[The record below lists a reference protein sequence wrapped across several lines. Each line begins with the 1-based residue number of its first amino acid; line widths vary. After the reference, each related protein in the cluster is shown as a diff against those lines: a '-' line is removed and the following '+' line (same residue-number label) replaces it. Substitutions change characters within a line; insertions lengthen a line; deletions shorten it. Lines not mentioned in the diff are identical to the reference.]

1 MEHIF
6 LLRQPS
12 GGVIRKNDFFQKD
25 QKGLICTKG
34 QGVYLHQKNVIDCF

>member
-1 MEHIF
+1 MKPIF

-12 GGVIRKNDFFQKD
+12 GGVSVNDFLKKG
-25 QKGLICTKG
+25 QKGLIWTEE